1 MQYFFFDIIVHHFI
15 MCSQISLIPW
25 QVLYYHVQTYYLK
38 SLFILNLFYKYMQ
51 PKVSPNIYT
60 PTCYDYM
67 NMHSIKRLT
76 MKIKP
81 KCTLYLFTPISL
93 QRSELSFPLMRTVSH
108 FSSFLCFDFF
118 CCVIWTLN
126 DVSFYGEN
134 DFSISEICS

>member
-1 MQYFFFDIIVHHFI
+1 MQYFF
-15 MCSQISLIPW
+15 
-25 QVLYYHVQTYYLK
+25 LYYSKSFHHVFSNFTYPLTS
-38 SLFILNLFYKYMQ
+38 SLLSCTNIIWRVYPYWIYSINTYSH
-51 PKVSPNIYT
+51 KVSPNIYT

-67 NMHSIKRLT
+67 NMYSIKRLT
-76 MKIKP
+76 MKIKL